1 MNRRRGQ
8 WGVSGLLSVGAHL
21 ALVFVVFV
29 VGRPH
34 YDKTEGRS
42 SVRDLAELAINFD
55 LVAPVEAAPP
65 PAEPAPA
72 PEPRATP
79 RRAHA
84 LHRARSEM
92 EQPPLAMPP
101 GPNPLA
107 PPPFEEVKGSEEASD
122 EAPPVE
128 TGSGTGPSASPG
140 PGAGV
145 ALTAAAPAL
154 PSSEPISISA
164 GEAGYLRTYED
175 YPSLPR
181 SLWVVGRVY
190 SVLAQ
195 ICVSAR
201 GEVSDVAIKRAAA
214 PELDR
219 AVTVALRSWRY
230 RPRMVEGAPR
240 PFCHLMKLD
249 FTLR

>member
-1 MNRRRGQ
+1 
-8 WGVSGLLSVGAHL
+8 
-21 ALVFVVFV
+21 
-29 VGRPH
+29 
-34 YDKTEGRS
+34 
-42 SVRDLAELAINFD
+42 VRDLAELAINFD

-65 PAEPAPA
+65 PAEPGPA
-72 PEPRATP
+72 PESRASPRQ
-79 RRAHA
+79 AHA
-84 LHRARSEM
+84 LHHARPEP
-92 EQPPLAMPP
+92 EHPPLAAPP
-101 GPNPLA
+101 GPNPLE
-107 PPPFEEVKGSEEASD
+107 PPPFEEAQGSEEASG
-122 EAPPVE
+122 EAPAAE
-128 TGSGTGPSASPG
+128 TGSGAGLTASG
-140 PGAGV
+140 PGTGI
-145 ALTAAAPAL
+145 ALSTAAPTL
-154 PSSEPISISA
+154 PSSEPISISG

-201 GEVSDVAIKRAAA
+201 GEVSDVTIKRGAA

-219 AVTVALRSWRY
+219 AVLVAMRSWRY